1 MSLTVK
7 EDRAEQAL
15 VLSPEGRL
23 DSVNAGE
30 FQALVKGHIDAGEK
44 RVIVDFSNLDYISSA
59 GVRVMQFA
67 SETLEESGG
76 RCVLCALNNDISRVF
91 RITGFDRIID
101 IADTLED
108 ALTRVP
114 QS

>member
-1 MSLTVK
+1 MSLSVK
-7 EDRAEQAL
+7 ENRTEQAL

-30 FQALVKGHIDAGEK
+30 FQALVTGHIDAGENS
-44 RVIVDFSNLDYISSA
+44 VIVDFSNLDYISSA
-59 GVRVMQFA
+59 GIRVMQIA
-67 SETLEESGG
+67 SENLEESGG
-76 RCVLCALNNDISRVF
+76 RFALCAMSENISRVF
-91 RITGFDRIID
+91 RISGFDRVIA

-114 QS
+114 